1 MALVKTPE
9 EIKIMKRAAKATE
22 KVFASVLPFILPGAT
37 EREIAGRMEAFAM
50 KIKGVSAL
58 AFPPIVASGPNG
70 VEPHA
75 EITDRAL
82 AAGDLVTVDF
92 GVMMDGY
99 ASDMTRTFIIGKL
112 TEKQRRIYDSV
123 KRAQAAGLKAAKAGM
138 PCAELDAITRGVIK
152 KDGFAEFFIHT
163 TGHGIGTE
171 IHEDP
176 RIGEKSEAVLEAGM
190 VVTIEPGIYIE
201 GLGGVRIEDTIVI
214 TKTGCEVITSS
225 IPKNRIDIKR
235 LICLLY

>member
-1 MALVKTPE
+1 MALIKTPD

-22 KVFASVLPFILPGAT
+22 KVFASVLPFILQGAT
-37 EREIAGRMEAFAM
+37 EREIAGRMEDLAL

-70 VEPHA
+70 FEPHA
-75 EITDRAL
+75 EITDRL
-82 AAGDLVTVDF
+82 IISGDLVTVDF
-92 GVMMDGY
+92 GVTIDGY
-99 ASDMTRTFIIGKL
+99 MSDMTRTFIIGKL
-112 TEKQRRIYDSV
+112 TAKQSRIYDSV
-123 KRAQAAGLKAAKAGM
+123 KRAQAAGIKAAKAGM
-138 PCAELDAITRGVIK
+138 PCAALDAITRGIIR
-152 KDGFAEFFIHT
+152 KDGFEEYFIHT

-176 RIGEKSEAVLEAGM
+176 RIGEHSEAVLEAGM

-214 TKTGCEVITSS
+214 TETGCEVITPN

-235 LICLLY
+235 LMFLL